1 MQIVVA
7 IVLINTGTAE
17 TCPKFESVAG
27 LLELDIT
34 LDIVGDGDE
43 DTIEM
48 EDVWIRVVIA
58 EDCMVLVIDKRLEF
72 AVDEATA

>member
-1 MQIVVA
+1 VQIVVA
-7 IVLINTGTAE
+7 IVPINIDTAE
-17 TCPKFESVAG
+17 TCPKFESAAG
-27 LLELDIT
+27 LLELGIT

-58 EDCMVLVIDKRLEF
+58 EDCMVHVIDKRLEF

>member
-1 MQIVVA
+1 MVVA
-7 IVLINTGTAE
+7 IVPISTGTAE

-43 DTIEM
+43 DAIEM
-48 EDVWIRVVIA
+48 EDVWIRVMIAKDCVI
-58 EDCMVLVIDKRLEF
+58 LVVDKRLEF
-72 AVDEATA
+72 AVGEATA

>member
-1 MQIVVA
+1 MVP
-7 IVLINTGTAE
+7 INTGTAE
-17 TCPKFESVAG
+17 TCPRFGSVAG

-34 LDIVGDGDE
+34 LDIMGDGDE

-58 EDCMVLVIDKRLEF
+58 EDCIVHVIDKRLEF
-72 AVDEATA
+72 AIDKATA

>member
-17 TCPKFESVAG
+17 AGPKFESVAG

-58 EDCMVLVIDKRLEF
+58 EDCVVLVIDKRLEF
-72 AVDEATA
+72 IVDEATA

>member
-1 MQIVVA
+1 VQIVVA

-17 TCPKFESVAG
+17 SCPKFESVAG

-43 DTIEM
+43 DAIEM
-48 EDVWIRVVIA
+48 EDVWIRVMIAKDCVI
-58 EDCMVLVIDKRLEF
+58 LVVDKRLEF
-72 AVDEATA
+72 AVGEATA

>member
-7 IVLINTGTAE
+7 IVLINTGTAGA
-17 TCPKFESVAG
+17 CPKFESVAG
-27 LLELDIT
+27 LLEPDIT

>member
-1 MQIVVA
+1 M
-7 IVLINTGTAE
+7 LINTGTAE
-17 TCPKFESVAG
+17 TGPKFESVAG